1 VVLLNAAA
9 AFLAAGRVS
18 DLRTGISLAAQTIAS
33 GAATDLLARLRAAK
47 TARDAARMEVAPA

>member
-1 VVLLNAAA
+1 VPDLK
-9 AFLAAGRVS
+9 AGIGVA
-18 DLRTGISLAAQTIAS
+18 TETIAS